1 MVQWGGDFNP
11 RGARPMAMRLGTK
24 TRYSTILEINH
35 AANTHCGLRYRHH
48 HKTHLRCSS
57 SLVLQS
63 SSGLVEVNDDADGE
77 AFVLSRVGAALSWRW
92 RQPCLFHLNWRA
104 SRRGQIGDFGEAQK
118 VADAQGRPRRQTA
131 PVSFIMLACR
141 LYVVP
146 FCDRDYGHKNRW
158 QPFHLGLFL
167 RREEP
172 IRTGYNRRAR
182 CARTPVF
189 TVLDASVEH

>member
-1 MVQWGGDFNP
+1 MQQIRIAD
-11 RGARPMAMRLGTK
+11 LGIAIIIK
-24 TRYSTILEINH
+24 RN
-35 AANTHCGLRYRHH
+35 
-48 HKTHLRCSS
+48 LRCSS

-77 AFVLSRVGAALSWRW
+77 AFVLSRVAAALSWRW

-141 LYVVP
+141 RSVGP
-146 FCDRDYGHKNRW
+146 ICDPDYGHKNRW

-172 IRTGYNRRAR
+172 IRTAHNRRAR
-182 CARTPVF
+182 CATTPVF